1 MGVEGGRE
9 GGRVVAVNAWYV
21 VQELSGEYN
30 TSKYVE
36 VIHVQDIHVKLRK
49 L

>member
-1 MGVEGGRE
+1 MGGGGWGCREGGRE

-30 TSKYVE
+30 TSNTWK
-36 VIHVQDIHVKLRK
+36 
-49 L
+49 